1 MKLWLVTKLG
11 KRNKTMLRKCDDGV
25 IFTFCD
31 VIVIFPIYSQF
42 GLPDSGLIAVKLTF
56 LLEVTF
62 YLTKTENITEK
73 SPTELSHY
81 CFE

>member
-1 MKLWLVTKLG
+1 MASFPHFVTSLSVF
-11 KRNKTMLRKCDDGV
+11 RFIANLE
-25 IFTFCD
+25 
-31 VIVIFPIYSQF
+31 QF
-42 GLPDSGLIAVKLTF
+42 GLPDFGLIAVKLTF

-62 YLTKTENITEK
+62 YLTKTENITKK